1 MRIADIS
8 IASGGLHRIAA
19 AVDVVRDQITCV
31 SIRPIITITGTPNN
45 HKRTGIV
52 ASINIIAKASK
63 QIMRQLINSFRFSDA
78 MGK

>member
-8 IASGGLHRIAA
+8 IASGSGLHRIAA

-52 ASINIIAKASK
+52 ASINYHCESE
-63 QIMRQLINSFRFSDA
+63 QYR
-78 MGK
+78 